1 MYIGNFEITKQL
13 ISVALMILFTMAAMF
28 FIGYKFAY
36 DKAIR
41 YANEQIEDIKE
52 DLEVRYNIM
61 RNPDLV
67 LGNIP
72 PLDFG
77 GQDEK

>member
-1 MYIGNFEITKQL
+1 MYMGEVSTKQL
-13 ISVALMILFTMAAMF
+13 ISVALMIMFALAAMF

-41 YANEQIEDIKE
+41 YANNQLEDITD
-52 DLEVRYNIM
+52 DLENRYNLM
-61 RNPDLV
+61 RNPDIF

-72 PLDFG
+72 PIEIEDPN
-77 GQDEK
+77 D